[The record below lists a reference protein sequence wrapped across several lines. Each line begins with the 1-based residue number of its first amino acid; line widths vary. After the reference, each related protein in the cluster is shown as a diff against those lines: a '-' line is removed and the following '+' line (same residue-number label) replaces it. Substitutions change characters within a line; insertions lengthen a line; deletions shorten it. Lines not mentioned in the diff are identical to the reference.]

1 MHFKIP
7 IQNSILVVTTRPI
20 SKSPVLVIEGNERG
34 LVITDLHIG
43 FENKF
48 FRNDIFIG
56 KNTATSEIL
65 KEIIDIVDGE
75 KPDYLILL
83 GDVKSS
89 IKSISKLE
97 WDEIP
102 KFMDK
107 VSKKIE
113 TIIIPGNHDANI
125 QKLIPEGV
133 SLTNPYGMIIDN
145 ILLTHGHAMPL
156 ETFSSVDKIIMG
168 HVHPVFFQDNSVLN
182 GQRVWISL
190 KTKKEQIFP
199 SSSGLIE
206 IIIMPSF
213 NKYFFAAQKNTYRK
227 SISPIIE
234 KIKNVES
241 AKIVTL
247 DGSIIGNES
256 MLEQLI

>member
-1 MHFKIP
+1 M
-7 IQNSILVVTTRPI
+7 VMVATRPLAKKPALI
-20 SKSPVLVIEGNERG
+20 IEGKERG

-43 FENKF
+43 FESNF

-65 KEIIDIVDGE
+65 KDVIDIVDEE
-75 KPDYLILL
+75 KPDYLIFL

-89 IKSISKLE
+89 IRTISKLE

-102 KFMDK
+102 NFMRKISDR
-107 VSKKIE
+107 IE
-113 TIIIPGNHDANI
+113 TIVVPGNHDANI
-125 QKLIPEGV
+125 QRVIPESIKV
-133 SLTNPYGMIIDN
+133 SNPYGMVVEN
-145 ILLTHGHAMPL
+145 LLLTHGHTMPL
-156 ETFSSVDKIIMG
+156 ETFSGVDKIIMG
-168 HVHPVFFQDNSVLN
+168 HIHPVFFQEDSVLN

-190 KTKKEQIFP
+190 KTKKEYVFP

-206 IIIMPSF
+206 IIIVPSF
-213 NKYFFAAQKNTYRK
+213 NRYFFSSQRTNYKK

-234 KIKNVES
+234 KIKDVDS

-256 MLEQLI
+256 MLEKII